1 MTPGAVPYDLR
12 ETLALLRREL
22 RLILSCIGVALA
34 VALGAVLLAAPRY
47 TATALLLAD
56 PSPVDL
62 LSDQGRNAIPT
73 ASESARIESEV
84 EILRSDR
91 VALAVID
98 AADLSRDPAF
108 ATRPPWHARLA
119 ARFGRDVP
127 PAPEGDALRLATLH
141 NLKPALAV
149 RRRGLTYVITVAV
162 RADDPQRAARL
173 ANLFAETHIALQ
185 VEAKVAASAAARDL
199 IAGQIAQARQALARS
214 EAAFDTYLADNL
226 DRLEREGGNGAV
238 AVLRA
243 RMREIGS
250 ASTEAELI
258 ASRADA
264 ARLRG
269 DWQDMAQLLGEAPLV
284 RLAAQRGDLAR
295 RATALS
301 GEAEI
306 DRIDAALARRGG
318 AALDGLRSEIEAL
331 HGRAAEYRTE
341 LRRELLAGD
350 LAPSSVAE
358 IYELQQETE
367 IARRQ
372 HVTLLNRMRDLATR
386 AAVQIADTRIV
397 SQALPP
403 RIASWPNRRMVLFL
417 ALLGGAAFGI
427 GWAFVREYHLGGVTS
442 LRQLGN
448 VLAARVGAALP
459 RLPGADLRASA
470 ADAVIDTP
478 LSTYAESVRR
488 VRAILDQAL
497 DRQGGRASSGNAGSA
512 DDGDPGG
519 ASRAVRQGRV
529 VMVTSAIPGEGKT
542 SLALALARTY
552 AQAGSRVLL
561 IDADLRKPDLHHT
574 LGFAPSEGF
583 LDYLRDPDSVQDQ
596 DGFYADDPRSGA
608 GVIVGRGRSDLP
620 TDQILQSATFD
631 ALLERAREQMDITIL
646 DTSPLLSVV
655 DARYVAQRVD
665 AALFCVRFA
674 STGQA
679 DLRQGFGQLTDSL
692 RPGAPVISVL
702 NRDETRGTAYR
713 QRGYIDDPITA

>member
-1 MTPGAVPYDLR
+1 MTPTAPYDLR
-12 ETLALLRREL
+12 ETLALLRREM
-22 RLILSCIGVALA
+22 RLILGCVVAALTVALM
-34 VALGAVLLAAPRY
+34 AVLLVAPRY
-47 TATALLLAD
+47 SATVLLLAD
-56 PSPVDL
+56 PSPADVLGAGERD
-62 LSDQGRNAIPT
+62 AIPT

-98 AADLSRDPAF
+98 AAELGTDPVF
-108 ATRPPWHARLA
+108 APKPSWRT
-119 ARFGRDVP
+119 RFGAWIGR
-127 PAPEGDALRLATLH
+127 PAPPPLEGDALRLATLER
-141 NLKPALAV
+141 LKPALAV
-149 RRRGLTYVITVAV
+149 RRRGLTHVITLSV
-162 RADDPQRAARL
+162 RSTDQAQAARL

-185 VEAKVAASAAARDL
+185 VDAKIAASAAARDL
-199 IAGQIAQARQALARS
+199 IAGQITQARQALARS
-214 EAAFDTYLADNL
+214 EAAFDTYLANNL
-226 DRLEREGGNGAV
+226 DRLAQEGGNGAV

-243 RMREIGS
+243 RMQEIGT

-258 ASRADA
+258 ATRAEA
-264 ARLRG
+264 ARARG
-269 DWQDMAQLLGEAPLV
+269 AWHDMAQLLEEPPLI
-284 RLAAQRGDLAR
+284 RLAAQREQLR
-295 RATALS
+295 QRPTAQS
-301 GEAEI
+301 GTTEI
-306 DRIDAALARRGG
+306 ARIDAALARRG
-318 AALDGLRSEIEAL
+318 ATALDGLRAEIEAL

-372 HVTLLNRMRDLATR
+372 YLTLLNRMRDLATR

-397 SQALPP
+397 SEALPP
-403 RIASWPNRRMVLFL
+403 PFASWPNRRMVLFL
-417 ALLGGAAFGI
+417 AFLGGTAFGV
-427 GWAFVREYHLGGVTS
+427 GWAFVREYHMGGVTS

-448 VLAARVGAALP
+448 VLPARVGAALP
-459 RLPGADLRASA
+459 RLPGVELRGSA

-478 LSTYAESVRR
+478 LSSYAESIRR
-488 VRAILDQAL
+488 VRAVLDQAL
-497 DRQGGRASSGNAGSA
+497 DRRGA
-512 DDGDPGG
+512 G
-519 ASRAVRQGRV
+519 ASVSSDPAEGPETALSDQSTGAGRGRV

-542 SLALALARTY
+542 ALALALARTY
-552 AQAGSRVLL
+552 AQAGCRVLL
-561 IDADLRKPDLHHT
+561 IDADLRKPDLHHV
-574 LGFAPSEGF
+574 LSFAPSEGF
-583 LDYLRDPDSVQDQ
+583 LDYLREPDATREE
-596 DGFYADDPRSGA
+596 DGFYADDPRSAA

-631 ALLERAREQMDITIL
+631 ALLRRARTQMDITIL

-679 DLRQGFGQLTDSL
+679 DLRQGFGQLSDSL
-692 RPGAPVISVL
+692 PAGAPVISVL
-702 NRDETRGTAYR
+702 NRDETRGAAYR